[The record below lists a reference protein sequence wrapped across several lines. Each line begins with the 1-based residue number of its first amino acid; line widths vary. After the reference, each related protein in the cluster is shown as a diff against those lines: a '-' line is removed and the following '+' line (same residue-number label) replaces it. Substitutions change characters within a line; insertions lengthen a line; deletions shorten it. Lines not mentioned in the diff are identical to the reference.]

1 MITDIYIGMKMF
13 NNDILGSSDNK
24 SVVLKM
30 YISYQRLLKSATN
43 DIGINLIC
51 QQVMRR
57 FRQNTPCRNSITLV
71 FPVCRE
77 YSYSLQLYWNLIWS
91 NLPSEENDI
100 SNKSHLNHLYIV
112 TISEIIIYIHIL

>member
-77 YSYSLQLYWNLIWS
+77 YSYSLQLY
-91 NLPSEENDI
+91 
-100 SNKSHLNHLYIV
+100 
-112 TISEIIIYIHIL
+112 